1 MQAHVKPEPDPGPSS
16 LHCAQPKGA
25 LVLGLMSRGE
35 PSRGSRSPCPEW
47 WVAEANLRLERA
59 GRTKRTLA
67 RALAARGI
75 SEMMV
80 LRCLHENPVKRV
92 ATTEAIAA
100 ISDALR
106 IPRPVVVAT
115 SIEQARELEALVAL
129 GEIDTRALA
138 LHDDVSDDRRDAR
151 SDEERD
157 GGTKD
162 AEEVDRSRP
171 RTASLRSSTVRR
183 APRSR

>member
-1 MQAHVKPEPDPGPSS
+1 MARNQS
-16 LHCAQPKGA
+16 
-25 LVLGLMSRGE
+25 
-35 PSRGSRSPCPEW
+35 SRGSRSPCPEW

-67 RALAARGI
+67 RALAAQGI

-106 IPRPVVVAT
+106 IPRPVVVAA
-115 SIEQARELEALVAL
+115 SIEQARDLEALLAL

-138 LHDDVSDDRRDAR
+138 LDDETSDDRRDAR
-151 SDEERD
+151 SHEERD
-157 GGTKD
+157 GRGTSD
-162 AEEVDRSRP
+162 AETVDRSRARP
-171 RTASLRSSTVRR
+171 PSLRSPTVRR
-183 APRSR
+183 PSRAR